1 MKKRQNTKRLSA
13 LLSAF
18 LAAVM
23 MVGVLPTQIFAVT
36 QAEIDELER
45 RKEAIEAKV
54 EEKQAVVD
62 ELDEQQAGV
71 MEQKKALDDRNEYL
85 VEQLKINAEQIALY
99 DEMIEQKA
107 QEVEEAKALEEEQLQ
122 RYRTRVRA
130 MEENGRGNVLAM
142 LLQSNSLGEFLTAID
157 DIGEI
162 MESDKALEDAYIA
175 ARKNTEQV
183 KAEYEAVKA
192 ELEEKKVE
200 LDNERIEIE
209 AQIDEA
215 TELIKEIKENIDEH
229 ATELKE
235 LRQAQEEA
243 EDLINKKIAEL
254 EEQKR
259 REEEERQRREEE
271 ERRRQEEQQSGGSSG
286 GGSTGGGESVMGSG
300 NFAWPCACTY
310 ITSRVGGRIH
320 PISGVYKYHSGMDIG
335 CQYGDAVWASDSG
348 TVILAGENG
357 GYGNCVMIDHGYING
372 DNYYTLYGHLSAIY
386 VSVGQTVSQG
396 DTIGAVGSTG
406 VSTGPHLHF
415 EIRNS
420 SGPTDFNWRFEG
432 MLTYDPTA

>member
-1 MKKRQNTKRLSA
+1 MKNRQNTKRLPA

-23 MVGVLPTQIFAVT
+23 MIGVLPAQAFAVS

-62 ELDEQQAGV
+62 ELEEQQAGV

-85 VEQLKINAEQIALY
+85 LEQLKINAEQIALY

-107 QEVEEAKALEEEQLQ
+107 QEVVAAKALEDEQLQ

-175 ARKNTEQV
+175 ARENTEKV

-192 ELEEKKVE
+192 DLEEKKVE
-200 LDNERIEIE
+200 LGNEQTEIE

-215 TELIKEIKENIDEH
+215 AKLIEEIQNNIDEH
-229 ATELKE
+229 EDELEE
-235 LRQAQEEA
+235 LRRAQEEA
-243 EDLINKKIAEL
+243 ESTIEKKIAEL

-259 REEEERQRREEE
+259 REEEARQAA
-271 ERRRQEEQQSGGSSG
+271 QAAAG
-286 GGSTGGGESVMGSG
+286 GGGGGVSYNNSDGSVMGTG

-310 ITSRVGGRIH
+310 ITSRVGGRSH

-348 TVILAGENG
+348 TVIVAGENG
-357 GYGNCVMIDHGYING
+357 GYGNCVMIDHGYVNG
-372 DNYYTLYGHLSAIY
+372 DNYYTLYGHLSSIG
-386 VSVGQTVSQG
+386 VSVGQSVSQG
-396 DTIGAVGSTG
+396 QYIGAVGSTG

-432 MLTYDPTA
+432 MLTYAPDA